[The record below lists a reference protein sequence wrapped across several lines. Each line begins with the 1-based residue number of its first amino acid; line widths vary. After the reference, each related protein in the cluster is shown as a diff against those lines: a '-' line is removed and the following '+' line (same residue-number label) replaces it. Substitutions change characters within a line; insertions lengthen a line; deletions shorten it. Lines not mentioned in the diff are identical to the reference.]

1 VLKIQ
6 IFHCFSVPISTMPV
20 NAAPTPKISAEKAT
34 RMIAVVFGRDQ

>member
-1 VLKIQ
+1 
-6 IFHCFSVPISTMPV
+6 MPV